1 MTTRPKTADKTPVK
15 AAARK
20 VKVGDAGAQSGVD
33 AGSRAA
39 SPARAKAEP
48 LNREDA
54 AGIERFADH
63 LWLEYGLARNSLS
76 AYRSDLT
83 LLSRWLRSQ
92 SRSLDGAQ
100 SGDLKGYLAYRATRK
115 PQARG
120 ESGATATAAQ
130 NAFSARSQA
139 RFVTVC
145 RRYYGWLVRERIRA
159 DDPAAHL
166 EMPRI
171 GRALPKT
178 LSIDEVDRLL
188 TAPAATDSLGLRDRA
203 MLELMYASGLR
214 VSDLVRLRH
223 DEINLDHGVVRL
235 IGKGGK
241 ERLVPTGEAAIDA
254 LRAWLQHGRGE
265 FSNAESADWVFLTRR
280 GEVMTR
286 QNFWLLIKRH
296 ALAAGIHAALS
307 PHTLRHAFATH
318 LLERGAD
325 LRAVQTLLGHADLST
340 TQIYTHVARA
350 RLREIHA
357 RHHPRA

>member
-1 MTTRPKTADKTPVK
+1 MNTPKKNPGTSPRK
-15 AAARK
+15 AA
-20 VKVGDAGAQSGVD
+20 
-33 AGSRAA
+33 RASTLHPDDHA
-39 SPARAKAEP
+39 
-48 LNREDA
+48 D
-54 AGIERFADH
+54 IERFADH
-63 LWLEYGLARNSLS
+63 LWLEFGLAKNSLS
-76 AYRSDLT
+76 AYRSDLA
-83 LLSRWLRSQ
+83 LLSRWLRAQ
-92 SRSLDGAQ
+92 RQSLDGAQ
-100 SGDLKGYLAYRATRK
+100 SGDLKAYLAYRATRSSTK
-115 PQARG
+115 TMPAQAP
-120 ESGATATAAQ
+120 
-130 NAFSARSQA
+130 FSARSQA

-145 RRYYGWLVRERIRA
+145 RRYYGWLVRERIRK

-178 LSIDEVDRLL
+178 LSVDQVDRLL
-188 TAPAATDSLGLRDRA
+188 TAPAATDALGLRDRA

-214 VSDLVRLRH
+214 VSELVRLRH
-223 DEINLDHGVVRL
+223 DEINLEHGVVRL

-254 LRAWLQHGRGE
+254 LRAWLRHGRGE
-265 FSNAESADWVFLTRR
+265 LLGSESADWVFLTRR

-296 ALAAGIHAALS
+296 AVAAGIHSALS

-350 RLREIHA
+350 RLKEIHA
-357 RHHPRA
+357 KHHPRA